1 MALRATAFT
10 GAGTFGMRSAG
21 SLSTPGLAVL
31 EPGERGELLE
41 AVLRLD
47 APHRA
52 GAGAHD
58 ERVGQRAVLRVADAA
73 EQGAAGDARGR
84 DEDVVAGDEVVRVQ
98 HARRV
103 EAGVEQPLPLLVVA
117 RPEAALDP
125 AAQA

>member
-58 ERVGQRAVLRVADAA
+58 ERVGERAVLGVADAA
-73 EQGAAGDARGR
+73 QQRARRHAGRR
-84 DEDVVAGDEVVRVQ
+84 DEDVVPGHEVVGAQ

-103 EAGVEQPLPLLVVA
+103 EAGV
-117 RPEAALDP
+117 D
-125 AAQA
+125 